1 MQRDKILKA
10 LNKEITSFKRKRS
23 ENHTSIK
30 NKTTKENYKLIKKT
44 VAQKDVIFERNI
56 KSRTSRKKERGHKK
70 QTTAPQKGN
79 RRFNRNIAV
88 DKRKE
93 NINNTKL
100 ERKTTSKKL
109 SRILQIKMRLIC
121 LMLYYLKTKKLY

>member
-10 LNKEITSFKRKRS
+10 LNKETTSFKRKRS

-93 NINNTKL
+93 NVNNTKL
-100 ERKTTSKKL
+100 ERKKTSKKL
-109 SRILQIKMRLIC
+109 
-121 LMLYYLKTKKLY
+121 